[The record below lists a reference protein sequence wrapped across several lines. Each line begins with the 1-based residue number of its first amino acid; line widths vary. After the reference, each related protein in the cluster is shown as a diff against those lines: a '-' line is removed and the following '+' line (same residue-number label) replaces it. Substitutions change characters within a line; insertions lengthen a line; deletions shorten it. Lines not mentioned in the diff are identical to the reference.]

1 LKKNFKFLF
10 SQNNFYLKFNK
21 IPISSEFN
29 PLFIPPFLFIKGKGA
44 TEIPKRKR
52 ASFAKR
58 GNCSSPIEDQNSRI
72 SLN

>member
-29 PLFIPPFLFIKGKGA
+29 PLFIPPFLYIKGKGA
-44 TEIPKRKR
+44 TEIAKRNR
-52 ASFAKR
+52 ASFAK
-58 GNCSSPIEDQNSRI
+58 
-72 SLN
+72 